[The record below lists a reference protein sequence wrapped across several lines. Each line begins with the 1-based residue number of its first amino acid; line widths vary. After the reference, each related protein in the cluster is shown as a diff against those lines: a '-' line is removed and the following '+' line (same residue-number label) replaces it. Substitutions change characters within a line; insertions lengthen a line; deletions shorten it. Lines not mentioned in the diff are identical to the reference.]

1 MHTTN
6 QRKKV
11 VPCQIRTGGLGISPS
26 FRSHR
31 NYETHVIT
39 DYTNETIA
47 DSMEILWLT
56 GVCKPVCGWFGGAFF
71 VPAFSEANPIL
82 GVG

>member
-1 MHTTN
+1 
-6 QRKKV
+6 
-11 VPCQIRTGGLGISPS
+11 
-26 FRSHR
+26 
-31 NYETHVIT
+31 
-39 DYTNETIA
+39 
-47 DSMEILWLT
+47 MEILWLT